1 MSDETRG
8 SSAASAAV
16 SDSSEAM
23 AEFTA
28 SIAPPSPERPQY
40 APSLAWASASDFNSG
55 EFRHKLVVFVERGV
69 YLIDA
74 GEREAR
80 LFELCGGGL
89 RGFANAGKFCCCSLF
104 GVESFDVG
112 RFCACNRIAC
122 PCVEHGGVVCGL
134 QEVLVLV
141 LAA

>member
-16 SDSSEAM
+16 SDSSEAI

-40 APSLAWASASDFNSG
+40 APSLAWASVSAFSILGSC
-55 EFRHKLVVFVERGV
+55 HKLVVFVERGV

-89 RGFANAGKFCCCSLF
+89 
-104 GVESFDVG
+104 
-112 RFCACNRIAC
+112 
-122 PCVEHGGVVCGL
+122 
-134 QEVLVLV
+134 
-141 LAA
+141 